1 MAKQPKL
8 AIRQTYCKGHD
19 ISVSLIGDLASL
31 TITDNRLFPDED
43 SRTERRNLGYNTMT
57 IPEMT
62 RDDLKRLK
70 TAIKEVLKNS
80 K

>member
-8 AIRQTYCKGHD
+8 EIRQTYCKGHD

-43 SRTERRNLGYNTMT
+43 SRTERRNLG
-57 IPEMT
+57 II
-62 RDDLKRLK
+62 RRICCSL
-70 TAIKEVLKNS
+70 IS
-80 K
+80 KGRGFSNPLSYIYLCN